1 MKQGTGQGVC
11 QGVAVGKAFV
21 FRQTPQKYYTKS
33 PSPADEQEKFQ
44 QACLQAKQQLHT
56 LYEQTNRELGEEKAA
71 ILEVQ
76 TLMLSDED
84 FLDGVTTRINEGYSC
99 VEAVEQTGE
108 EMARFFSTLNDSYM
122 KERAI
127 DILDVTRR
135 VTDVLCQV
143 EPLVFP
149 EEKFIVV
156 AEDLAPSQTISFP
169 RERILALITN
179 KGSSSSHTAILAR
192 TLNIPSLVQADI
204 SLEDIQPNDTL
215 AVDATHQRWY
225 LNPTKQVM
233 DLLEEQT
240 RKNIAKKQQLEAFR
254 GKKTILQN
262 GKEIYLFA
270 NIGSTLDIPAVHNG
284 DAQGIGLMRTEF
296 LYLGNSTPP
305 TEEELFG
312 TFRWVAQTMKEKAVI
327 LRTLDIGAD
336 KQVKY
341 LTQEKE
347 ENPALGLRGIRLCF
361 ENEALFR
368 TQLRAIYRASI
379 YGNLHIMFPMI
390 SSLWE
395 IKKAKEICEK
405 VRNELVTEG
414 VSVKQLPIGV
424 MIETPAAALI
434 SGELAREVDFFS
446 VGTNDLIQYTLA
458 VDRQNESLVT
468 YNDFNHPALWKLL
481 EYVAK
486 NADRAGI
493 WAGICGEMAAN
504 PAVALRFIEM
514 GYTELS
520 MAPGKILE
528 IRKLICEREV

>member
-1 MKQGTGQGVC
+1 
-11 QGVAVGKAFV
+11 
-21 FRQTPQKYYTKS
+21 
-33 PSPADEQEKFQ
+33 
-44 QACLQAKQQLHT
+44 
-56 LYEQTNRELGEEKAA
+56 
-71 ILEVQ
+71 
-76 TLMLSDED
+76 
-84 FLDGVTTRINEGYSC
+84 
-99 VEAVEQTGE
+99 
-108 EMARFFSTLNDSYM
+108 
-122 KERAI
+122 
-127 DILDVTRR
+127 
-135 VTDVLCQV
+135 
-143 EPLVFP
+143 
-149 EEKFIVV
+149 
-156 AEDLAPSQTISFP
+156 
-169 RERILALITN
+169 
-179 KGSSSSHTAILAR
+179 
-192 TLNIPSLVQADI
+192 
-204 SLEDIQPNDTL
+204 
-215 AVDATHQRWY
+215 
-225 LNPTKQVM
+225 
-233 DLLEEQT
+233 
-240 RKNIAKKQQLEAFR
+240 
-254 GKKTILQN
+254 
-262 GKEIYLFA
+262 
-270 NIGSTLDIPAVHNG
+270 
-284 DAQGIGLMRTEF
+284 
-296 LYLGNSTPP
+296 
-305 TEEELFG
+305 
-312 TFRWVAQTMKEKAVI
+312 MKEKAVI

-395 IKKAKEICEK
+395 IKKAKAICEK

-528 IRKLICEREV
+528 IRKLICER